1 MFSYIRLRKGLQS
14 PAEVSR
20 TEGAKLSGMTWST
33 TISNSFQKKIFIVNF
48 SVILEG
54 KRIFERHNSR
64 WDNILTVDL
73 KEAGC

>member
-1 MFSYIRLRKGLQS
+1 
-14 PAEVSR
+14 
-20 TEGAKLSGMTWST
+20 MTWST